1 MSEED
6 PKRWDL
12 TTKVKAL
19 VCCCC
24 CSLMLKRLS
33 FSLVSLSSS
42 LSFSAREYH
51 HPLTFFSLLFSSSRS
66 SRCVITHY
74 NYEQIGEYL
83 DRHLSYPMIEFIE
96 SKNLFDSAEV
106 SRAKMELLSKTR
118 MVDLA
123 GDLYKQ
129 INNASDIPEEMKQ
142 KRTEV
147 ISSLKSVSDT
157 CSKLLAFLKEHGK
170 TLSKSDK
177 RANKSL
183 LKEQHSVGEEE
194 IEGLFQYAKY
204 QFDCGKYEISAEL
217 LGQYRLLSEDQGK
230 LRAALWGK
238 LASDCLLQNWEH
250 AMEDLTRLREAID
263 NGHFKTSLEQMRN
276 RCWLC
281 HWSLFVFFNHQE
293 HQPHGGGILGLCD
306 MFFQERYMQAIQ
318 YEAPHLLRYCAC
330 AVIMSKRRRGMI
342 KDISRIM
349 QVEPYRDPMLEFF
362 DQLFVK
368 FDFDAAQKALE
379 NCEAMMRNDFFLSK
393 FVDEFKEHARMHI
406 FETYCRVQK
415 TIKIEE
421 LAKKLNLDTEAAEKW
436 IVNLIRTSKL
446 RAKIDMDQGVVTMM
460 TETHTPHDQLI
471 ERTKGMLSK
480 TYQLAHAVA
489 SGAHL
494 GEGTGSG
501 GGGGGGYHH
510 HHHHH
515 HHHHQRDRDHN
526 RDRDRDHS
534 NYSSSSQY
542 RRY

>member
-1 MSEED
+1 M
-6 PKRWDL
+6 KL
-12 TTKVKAL
+12 
-19 VCCCC
+19 
-24 CSLMLKRLS
+24 LS
-33 FSLVSLSSS
+33 YVFVSS
-42 LSFSAREYH
+42 LSNLRGKGERDVYH
-51 HPLTFFSLLFSSSRS
+51 HPLTLFFFLSFISLSL
-66 SRCVITHY
+66 CYVIYDY

-217 LGQYRLLSEDQGK
+217 LGQFRLLSEDQGK

-393 FVDEFKEHARMHI
+393 FVDEFNEHARMHI

>member
-1 MSEED
+1 M
-6 PKRWDL
+6 KL
-12 TTKVKAL
+12 
-19 VCCCC
+19 
-24 CSLMLKRLS
+24 LS
-33 FSLVSLSSS
+33 RVFVASLSNFRGKGERD
-42 LSFSAREYH
+42 LYR
-51 HPLTFFSLLFSSSRS
+51 HPLTLFFFLLCISLSL
-66 SRCVITHY
+66 CYVIYDY
-74 NYEQIGEYL
+74 NDKQIGEYL

-96 SKNLFDSAEV
+96 SKNLFDSEEV

-170 TLSKSDK
+170 MLSKSDK

-393 FVDEFKEHARMHI
+393 FVDEFNEHARMHI

-446 RAKIDMDQGVVTMM
+446 RAKIDIDQGVVTMM

-515 HHHHQRDRDHN
+515 HHHHRDRDHN